1 MDYSTFYKRLAYG
14 YTVAEALL
22 IPKRMPRWM
31 YAVEQE
37 EGLSIIDVVK
47 RERAAGV
54 NNVQIAH
61 SFEVNPATL
70 YSWIRKWRRA
80 GVL

>member
-1 MDYSTFYKRLAYG
+1 L
-14 YTVAEALL
+14 
-22 IPKRMPRWM
+22 P
-31 YAVEQE
+31 
-37 EGLSIIDVVK
+37 IIDVVK

-54 NNVQIAH
+54 SNVQIAY

-80 GVL
+80 GQL